1 MDVSNSPP
9 GQRQPKGE
17 HLEHH
22 FRWGLSELG
31 NCGGEGELYIG
42 KKKKATFIISV
53 ARGLVLP
60 SKHTISPPSPSGRVR
75 VHKHLLC
82 PP

>member
-31 NCGGEGELYIG
+31 NCGGEGGALHWG
-42 KKKKATFIISV
+42 KKKK
-53 ARGLVLP
+53 RP
-60 SKHTISPPSPSGRVR
+60 
-75 VHKHLLC
+75 LLSFQLLGD
-82 PP
+82 